1 MCVIERDDKK
11 TVGETLKQL
20 RVNNK
25 HHCCHQM
32 ETKLRM
38 KRYIVMSL
46 VFFADQKFN
55 EHEFVIIFC
64 VCVCPKFA
72 NETRNNKNE
81 PKNICIHIV
90 ISLIAPKTQ

>member
-55 EHEFVIIFC
+55 EHEFVIILC
-64 VCVCPKFA
+64 VCVQNSPTK
-72 NETRNNKNE
+72 
-81 PKNICIHIV
+81 HV
-90 ISLIAPKTQ
+90 IIRMSQRIYVYTL